1 MLLREVATRLRDAGI
16 HNADREARWLLEA
29 EPSDAEKLMGLVHRR
44 VQGEPLQYLT
54 GLAGFRRLELRIGP
68 GALVPRPETESL
80 AGRAIELAPQGGVVV
95 DIGTGAGPI
104 ALALADE
111 RPDLAVI
118 GTEISSDALQW
129 ARVNRDRLA
138 ASVELIQCDLFEGL
152 PNRLRRGVDLI
163 VSNPPY
169 VSENERGSLPREVAD
184 HEPGV
189 ALFSGRDGLEVFDR
203 IARSAKGW
211 LRDGG
216 ILLSEIGDRQG
227 STALRLLTHLGYDAP
242 AIRPD
247 LVGRPRIA
255 EATWRR

>member
-1 MLLREVATRLRDAGI
+1 MTARLAGAGI

-29 EPSDAEKLMGLVHRR
+29 EPDDEDRLLELVERR
-44 VQGEPLQYLT
+44 LAGEPLQYLT

-80 AGRAIELAPQGGVVV
+80 AGRAIEVAPRGGVVIDV
-95 DIGTGAGPI
+95 GTGAGPI
-104 ALALADE
+104 AFALADE
-111 RPDLAVI
+111 RPDLTVI
-118 GTEISSDALQW
+118 GTEISDEALGW
-129 ARVNRDRLA
+129 ARLNRDRLG
-138 ASVELIQCDLFEGL
+138 SDVELILCDLFEGL
-152 PNRLRRGVDLI
+152 PGRLRRGVDVI

-169 VSENERGSLPREVAD
+169 ISERERSSLPIEVAD

-189 ALFSGRDGLEVFDR
+189 ALFSGGDGLEVFER

-211 LRDGG
+211 LRAGG
-216 ILLSEIGDRQG
+216 IFLSEIGDRQG
-227 STALRLLTHLGYDAP
+227 DTVVRLLTHLGYDDP
-242 AIRPD
+242 NIRDD

>member
-1 MLLREVATRLRDAGI
+1 MLRDVTERLAGAGI

-29 EPSDAEKLMGLVHRR
+29 EPDDPDRLRDLVERR
-44 VQGEPLQYLT
+44 VGGEPLQYLT

-80 AGRAIELAPQGGVVV
+80 AGRAIEVAPRDGLVV
-95 DIGTGAGPI
+95 DVGTGAGPI

-111 RPDLAVI
+111 RPDLTVI
-118 GTEISSDALQW
+118 ATEISDEALSW
-129 ARVNRDRLA
+129 ARINRDRLDLK
-138 ASVELIQCDLFEGL
+138 VELIHCDLFEKIPG
-152 PNRLRRGVDLI
+152 RLRRRVDVI

-169 VSENERGSLPREVAD
+169 VSERERSSLPVEVAD

-189 ALFSGRDGLEVFDR
+189 ALFSGGDGLEVFER

-211 LRDGG
+211 LRPGG
-216 ILLSEIGDRQG
+216 VFLSEIGDRQG
-227 STALRLLTHLGYDAP
+227 DTVVRLLDHLGYREAN
-242 AIRPD
+242 IRND